1 MDTFMSQKSLN
12 DKTNLDILYNNI
24 TNIKDM
30 DKNKWIFN
38 LRKMYCFLKED
49 IFILIKLILLEKRI
63 IVYSQ
68 IPSNVSMF
76 IIALM
81 SLIPGEISQGLLK
94 SYSQNGMP
102 FRIFHDKYL
111 IYPLF
116 SLFDLDPLL
125 LKIKNN
131 NKNINFIIG
140 TTNKMV
146 SNSNKIIYSCKID
159 LDKAEVN
166 FNSKMTS
173 ENVTSINDVEEN
185 NNLLISNFIS
195 KNIKNEGGVYI
206 PNKKYCVKGEWIVPV
221 DNEIYLEENKFIKKI
236 INNYIFSIIADISY
250 ISKEIKNM
258 DKIKSDFI
266 NLDNNNFPLYDM
278 INDNYNKYMNNNSDS
293 KENITNQNINKKFDK
308 LPSIEEISSDPLYTT
323 VNTIL
328 NYNSINSAI
337 IPESSKYKDVK
348 SLISK
353 QNNLEFLVDW
363 LQTKNFKKWFCSYD
377 EILTNLS
384 VLNHEKVNIK
394 IYDFDNNFYSGNL
407 KNGKKIGKGKVL
419 YHDKNLTY
427 IGEFNNGLKEGKGN
441 LSSKDSKFLYEG
453 SWKNDKYDGEGSLLS
468 PELGKYIG
476 SFKNGLFDGQGYL
489 ITPDKNTYKGSFL
502 CGEKNGEGEYKL
514 NDGHVYIGGFKN
526 DLYHGNGKLF
536 DDKKNIIQE
545 GKFQKGQ
552 FIKSTK

>member
-1 MDTFMSQKSLN
+1 
-12 DKTNLDILYNNI
+12 
-24 TNIKDM
+24 
-30 DKNKWIFN
+30 
-38 LRKMYCFLKED
+38 
-49 IFILIKLILLEKRI
+49 
-63 IVYSQ
+63 
-68 IPSNVSMF
+68 
-76 IIALM
+76 
-81 SLIPGEISQGLLK
+81 
-94 SYSQNGMP
+94 
-102 FRIFHDKYL
+102 
-111 IYPLF
+111 
-116 SLFDLDPLL
+116 
-125 LKIKNN
+125 
-131 NKNINFIIG
+131 
-140 TTNKMV
+140 
-146 SNSNKIIYSCKID
+146 
-159 LDKAEVN
+159 
-166 FNSKMTS
+166 
-173 ENVTSINDVEEN
+173 
-185 NNLLISNFIS
+185 
-195 KNIKNEGGVYI
+195 
-206 PNKKYCVKGEWIVPV
+206 
-221 DNEIYLEENKFIKKI
+221 
-236 INNYIFSIIADISY
+236 
-250 ISKEIKNM
+250 
-258 DKIKSDFI
+258 
-266 NLDNNNFPLYDM
+266 M

-293 KENITNQNINKKFDK
+293 KENIANQNINKKFDK

-419 YHDKNLTY
+419 YYDNNFTY

-441 LSSKDSKFLYEG
+441 LTSKDKKFLYEG
-453 SWKNDKYDGEGSLLS
+453 SWKNDKYEGEGSLLS

-489 ITPDKNTYKGSFL
+489 ITPDNNTYKGSFL
-502 CGEKNGEGEYKL
+502 CGEKSGEGEYKL
-514 NDGHVYIGGFKN
+514 KNGYVYIGGFKN
-526 DLYHGNGKLF
+526 DLYHGNGKLY
-536 DDKKNIIQE
+536 DDKKTIVLE